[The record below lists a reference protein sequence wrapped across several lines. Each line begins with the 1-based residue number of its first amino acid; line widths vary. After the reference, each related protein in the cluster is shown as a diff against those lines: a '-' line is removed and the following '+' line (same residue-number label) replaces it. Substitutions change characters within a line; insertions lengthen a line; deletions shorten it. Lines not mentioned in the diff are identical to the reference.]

1 MKKILTILLLS
12 VFTIGILNA
21 QNAKPGFEKYLEKY
35 KAEKISFLTEKL
47 DLSLEQ
53 AEKFWP
59 RYNKYQNQRDE
70 LIKSKRF
77 GNHDRGGPPTDLS
90 KKEMETMVDNKV
102 EQELK
107 LAELKMEFHKDVK
120 KIIPIEKV
128 VLLYRSENE
137 FMNHMLNKIREG
149 RQGRRG
155 RGFNPGR

>member
-1 MKKILTILLLS
+1 MKKILTVLFLS
-12 VFTIGILNA
+12 VFAIGILNA
-21 QNAKPGFEKYLEKY
+21 QTVKPGFEKYLEKY

-53 AEKFWP
+53 AGKFWP

-77 GNHDRGGPPTDLS
+77 GDHNWGGPPTDLS

-107 LAELKMEFHKDVK
+107 LAELKMEFQKLSK
-120 KIIPIEKV
+120 K
-128 VLLYRSENE
+128 RSSFLKN
-137 FMNHMLNKIREG
+137 I
-149 RQGRRG
+149 
-155 RGFNPGR
+155 